1 MGLHVRIVSPVYSA
15 FDGMAS
21 YVVVPAVDG
30 EMGIAPLHASE
41 ICAVDRGL
49 VRICDAKMGQT
60 DHVIAIGEGYVQIA
74 GDEVVILTERARDLA
89 KIDRDEVASQLA
101 GFEDELGVLS
111 ENDARRS
118 YLYNEVAW
126 CKLLLA

>member
-1 MGLHVRIVSPVYSA
+1 MAIHVRIVSPVYSA
-15 FDGMAS
+15 FDGMAA

-49 VRICDAKMGQT
+49 VRICDTAMGQT
-60 DHVIAIGEGYVQIA
+60 DHVLAIGEGYVQVA
-74 GDEVVILTERARDLA
+74 NDEVVILTERARDLA
-89 KIDRDEVASQLA
+89 KIDRDEVAAQLA
-101 GFEDELGVLS
+101 GFEDELGILS

-118 YLYNEVAW
+118 YLYNEIAW